1 MFSPR
6 PHPPPPP
13 RSNPPLRSSL
23 LARSRLQSSQVRRA
37 SNSNPWPSVQDA
49 PADKPIRTW
58 VARASRISNFMVIP
72 AVILYAVF
80 VADFGDHEH
89 VFQPPR
95 RWLAAQKAAF
105 FSLSPEEQR
114 LAGIEDAASSK
125 PPSEGSDSATA
136 W

>member
-6 PHPPPPP
+6 RPL
-13 RSNPPLRSSL
+13 SLRSTPRFVSY
-23 LARSRLQSSQVRRA
+23 RSASSSR
-37 SNSNPWPSVQDA
+37 NPWPPIHDA
-49 PADKPIRTW
+49 PAEKPLRTW
-58 VARASRISNFMVIP
+58 VSRASRISNFMIIP

-105 FSLSPEEQR
+105 FSLSPEEQQ
-114 LAGIEDAASSK
+114 LAGTKPDESQSS
-125 PPSEGSDSATA
+125 EAGSGTTHQ
-136 W
+136 

>member
-6 PHPPPPP
+6 PHPPP

>member
-1 MFSPR
+1 MFPR
-6 PHPPPPP
+6 PP
-13 RSNPPLRSSL
+13 RLSL
-23 LARSRLQSSQVRRA
+23 RSRLPSVTVRRA
-37 SNSNPWPSVQDA
+37 SNSNPWPDIQDA
-49 PADKPIRTW
+49 PSEKPLRSW
-58 VARASRISNFMVIP
+58 VHRASRISNFMIIP

-114 LAGIEDAASSK
+114 LAGIASGSSK
-125 PPSEGSDSATA
+125 TSDEGSDASRT
-136 W
+136 